1 MRNYSKFTVNRSPNS
16 QQVCIPV
23 GCVPPALPAC
33 TTQGVCGVSASG
45 GGLLPMGG
53 LLSQHA
59 LRQST
64 SFAGGNNDVIGLVL
78 YDQSKYSIPVTSDTS
93 RIHKGLFIL
102 SKIDIARN
110 KWASARSW
118 GTCPF
123 LHSSDNH
130 FNNECDNPGSLSKIS
145 QTFLHNKSHGR
156 LGKHS
161 IFNSG
166 C

>member
-1 MRNYSKFTVNRSPNS
+1 M
-16 QQVCIPV
+16 
-23 GCVPPALPAC
+23 GC
-33 TTQGVCGVSASG
+33 
-45 GGLLPMGG
+45 LLPGGRSAPKGGGG

-110 KWASARSW
+110 K
-118 GTCPF
+118 
-123 LHSSDNH
+123 
-130 FNNECDNPGSLSKIS
+130 
-145 QTFLHNKSHGR
+145 
-156 LGKHS
+156 
-161 IFNSG
+161 
-166 C
+166 